1 MFFSYNRHE
10 VDTRIALHARR
21 SIKPIIITATDTDA
35 LVLLTRAYRQCN
47 NAKQRL
53 TKINAGTFIDIKTF
67 CDFFGNGICQ
77 ILPEFHSITGCD
89 TTSYSFG
96 VGKISPFNKMRRLRK
111 MHKLQDLGK
120 KH

>member
-1 MFFSYNRHE
+1 MFFTYNRHE

-47 NAKQRL
+47 NAKQWL

-77 ILPEFHSITGCD
+77 ILLIYLFYWLRYNLPI
-89 TTSYSFG
+89 FG
-96 VGKISPFNKMRRLRK
+96 VGKISPF
-111 MHKLQDLGK
+111 K
-120 KH
+120 KISSSQNVSVKR